1 MMEALDRLIPTP
13 RLLERDYVSLGA
25 SPEHVWEVVRHGDLA
40 RSMLVR
46 ALFAVRTV
54 PSHLRGMGA
63 GHAEPLQLGID
74 MLRSTPQHPGF
85 QILYERAPCELTVGA
100 IGKVWHLDIPFVHVA
115 DPDAYA
121 DFSEPDYVKV
131 AWAVQIEPLGA
142 CDSRLCIEVR
152 VDATDDAAWRKFQL
166 YFGLIGPGS
175 RFIRHS
181 LLRSL
186 ARELG
191 TPGHPQTL
199 RPMRAADG
207 ADAERAP
214 RRS

>member
-1 MMEALDRLIPTP
+1 MEALDRLIPRP
-13 RLLERDYVSLGA
+13 RLLERDFVSLAA
-25 SPEHVWEVVRHGDLA
+25 SPGRVWEVVRHGDLA
-40 RSMLVR
+40 RSLLVR

-54 PSHLRGMGA
+54 PSHLWGRGQE
-63 GHAEPLQLGID
+63 HAEPLHLGID
-74 MLRSTPQHPGF
+74 TLRSTPQHPGF
-85 QILYERAPCELTVGA
+85 QILYERAPYELTVGA

-115 DPDAYA
+115 DPDEYA
-121 DFSEPDYVKV
+121 EFAEPNYVKV
-131 AWAVQIEPLGA
+131 AWAVQIEPVAAGE
-142 CDSRLCIEVR
+142 SRLCIEVR

-191 TPGHPQTL
+191 TPGDKREA
-199 RPMRAADG
+199 RPMRATG
-207 ADAERAP
+207 
-214 RRS
+214 